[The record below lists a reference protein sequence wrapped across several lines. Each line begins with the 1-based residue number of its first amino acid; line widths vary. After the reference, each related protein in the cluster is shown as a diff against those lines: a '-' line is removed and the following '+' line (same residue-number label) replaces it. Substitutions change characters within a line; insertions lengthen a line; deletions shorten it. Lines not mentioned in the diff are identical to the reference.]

1 VEWALVELIRHPN
14 VLKKVQD
21 ELDDVVGQE
30 RVVDENDIPRLKYLQ
45 AVLKETFRLHPPTPL
60 LMPHESREACE
71 IGGYHIPAKTPIF
84 VNVWAVHRH
93 PSAYENP
100 FDFNPERFVEN
111 LIDVKGMDFQ
121 LLPFGS
127 GRRMCPGLNYGLLM
141 VQIELAKLLHCFM
154 WTLPKGQN
162 PQDIDMGEIFG
173 VSIPK
178 KIPLQVVANVRL
190 PLHLYASKKL
200 DAFI

>member
-14 VLKKVQD
+14 VIKKVQD

-30 RVVDENDIPRLKYLQ
+30 RVVDENDIPQLKYLQ
-45 AVLKETFRLHPPTPL
+45 AVVKETFRLHAPGPL
-60 LMPHESREACE
+60 LIPHENQEACE
-71 IGGYHIPAKTPIF
+71 IGGYHIPAKSQIF

-111 LIDVKGMDFQ
+111 LIDVKGVDFQ

-127 GRRMCPGLNYGLLM
+127 GRRMCPGLNYALLM
-141 VQIELAKLLHCFM
+141 VQIEMAKLLHSFT

-162 PQDIDMGEIFG
+162 PQDMDMAEIFG

-178 KIPLQVVANVRL
+178 KIPLQVVASARL
-190 PLHLYASKKL
+190 PLHLYASKEL